1 MLRVHH
7 LAIVV
12 RDLDVAERFYSGVL
26 GLPVTQRWQG
36 PDGLPR
42 SVWVKLGEDAFLA
55 LERASAETPVRTDQA
70 PGLHCLAFAI
80 PRSEREDYRARLG
93 AAGFASAKLSVA
105 VPSIW
110 TCTSPGSRN
119 SAYLK

>member
-12 RDLDVAERFYSGVL
+12 RDLAVAESFYSGVL

-42 SVWVKLGEDAFLA
+42 SVWVHVGVKYNDAVVHLYA
-55 LERASAETPVRTDQA
+55 
-70 PGLHCLAFAI
+70 AFQ
-80 PRSEREDYRARLG
+80 
-93 AAGFASAKLSVA
+93 
-105 VPSIW
+105 
-110 TCTSPGSRN
+110 SRPD
-119 SAYLK
+119 